1 LYHTGARYY
10 DPRLGRF
17 LQPDPIGQAG
27 GVNLYAYV
35 GNDPLNLTDP
45 SGLWGIF
52 GSWGLTGV
60 VGSGPGSATIY
71 QGNTP
76 IAQVNGG
83 VATAQ
88 VGAGAFYSSASGASA
103 GGFVTAQAAITGLLP
118 SGSTTVASVFPSQ
131 PNSQNGV
138 LGASLGIGR
147 GLGVTNANNASD
159 LQGTSHVVQVD
170 LGVVS
175 IQYATG
181 QASDG
186 RSIWS
191 LSAGGTL
198 GLGLSSYDT
207 ETPAAGGVQLT
218 NPPPGSGGNSH

>member
-1 LYHTGARYY
+1 
-10 DPRLGRF
+10 
-17 LQPDPIGQAG
+17 
-27 GVNLYAYV
+27 
-35 GNDPLNLTDP
+35 
-45 SGLWGIF
+45 
-52 GSWGLTGV
+52 
-60 VGSGPGSATIY
+60 
-71 QGNTP
+71 
-76 IAQVNGG
+76 
-83 VATAQ
+83 
-88 VGAGAFYSSASGASA
+88 
-103 GGFVTAQAAITGLLP
+103 LLP